1 MHIYWHLLTSWGLE
15 GEIFTLLIKGEKA
28 KNQSYFKPYVSVV
41 CHHCLW
47 CKILAVAALSNSYR
61 FWRLLPSCTGVVVVV
76 PLFARSGQGEAWEKC
91 EPWEVPSDDG
101 KISDD
106 SAKRGDCDTVPCC
119 SWSLAKASSKH
130 PKTDQSCTFLQLG
143 LERIKTHQTENKS
156 FKFDVFDHFKGSEE
170 DYVSRI
176 WLAILIHG
184 EIEERCL
191 GCFSP
196 QYNCW
201 RLGITAWKYW
211 PFLCPVVTDH
221 SFSNMYIE

>member
-1 MHIYWHLLTSWGLE
+1 MYPLSATTVCGAKFWQLLLCRTVIDFGASSHLAPA
-15 GEIFTLLIKGEKA
+15 LLSSSHFLRDPVKVRRGR
-28 KNQSYFKPYVSVV
+28 NV
-41 CHHCLW
+41 
-47 CKILAVAALSNSYR
+47 NRGR
-61 FWRLLPSCTGVVVVV
+61 FHRTMGRSRTIRLNVET
-76 PLFARSGQGEAWEKC
+76 ATRS
-91 EPWEVPSDDG
+91 
-101 KISDD
+101 
-106 SAKRGDCDTVPCC
+106 VPCC

-196 QYNCW
+196 HYNCW

>member
-1 MHIYWHLLTSWGLE
+1 MYPLSATTVCGAKFWQLLLCRTVIDFGASSHLAPSSSS
-15 GEIFTLLIKGEKA
+15 
-28 KNQSYFKPYVSVV
+28 QSHFLRDPVKVRRGRNV
-41 CHHCLW
+41 
-47 CKILAVAALSNSYR
+47 NRGR
-61 FWRLLPSCTGVVVVV
+61 FHRTMGGSRTIRLNVETATQS
-76 PLFARSGQGEAWEKC
+76 
-91 EPWEVPSDDG
+91 
-101 KISDD
+101 
-106 SAKRGDCDTVPCC
+106 VPCC